1 MTTSF
6 VRALGQESGVQL
18 NPLVDNSEL
27 PATGNADQS
36 FAIAMRA
43 TRGRI
48 DKAFAVNPSNFYQRL
63 GRGETLRANALNEAW
78 IHVFEALNNGAY
90 TAVVSRLVG
99 EDAHN
104 GWMLAT
110 FYDNGDDTVNTFSTR
125 MVDEVDDIVFAVE
138 ELHPEFSGIA
148 VKHHECFNDGIT
160 ISIHADEKREFGAL
174 TANDVVTM
182 VLSDAKGVRLYEFT
196 GSLTEGSTD
205 DYGNSN
211 YLPDVVEALT
221 NNVEVIVT
229 GNLKVNPTSTAYGFN
244 KSGETS
250 WVTSEVLYYFN
261 EGPIGDYT
269 TETYVKARE
278 QLEKTQFEYR
288 YIASGGTQ
296 AIGLISQLITLSYNT
311 NRQFRFDIPGDL
323 TPEQAIA
330 FIESINPYGAKT
342 SHLLHAFWTPLK
354 TNDPSGVNGKSY
366 IGTSALNI
374 GFACGRNAAK
384 NSKGFAPKN
393 YPIAGRMFPVS
404 RSGIVQTYTPSN
416 PELSQLA
423 AAKINAVIYESY
435 ETGGLYVFR
444 DSLTCAPVTN
454 SLRKLIAVADMSTSV
469 DDAVTGT
476 AKMFLQLPMS
486 QAVKRMTDWI
496 KKYLEDAQT
505 AGWLVN
511 SEDAAMS
518 GGAFKYEIKPNE
530 ARPYDQMDVKY
541 WVHYD
546 GTARQI
552 FATQTLTK

>member
-6 VRALGQESGVQL
+6 VRALGNESGVQL

-48 DKAFAVNPSNFYQRL
+48 DKAFAVDPSNFYQRL

-78 IHVFEALNNGAY
+78 IHVFEALNSGAY

-99 EDAHN
+99 EDAKN
-104 GWMLAT
+104 SWMIANFDEGSQKAT
-110 FYDNGDDTVNTFSTR
+110 FSVSALEP
-125 MVDEVDDIVFAVE
+125 EVY
-138 ELHPEFSGIA
+138 GIA

-160 ISIHADEKREFGAL
+160 ISIHADEKRVGGASA
-174 TANDVVTM
+174 ANDIVT
-182 VLSDAKGVRLYEFT
+182 VILSDAKGIKLYEFT
-196 GSLTEGSTD
+196 GSLTAGSTD

-221 NNVEVIVT
+221 NNVEIMVT
-229 GNLKVNPTSTAYGFN
+229 SGLTIKPTSPAYGFN
-244 KSGETS
+244 DSGETS
-250 WVTSEVLYYFN
+250 WVTSQVLNYFS
-261 EGPIGDYT
+261 EGVVGNYT

-296 AIGLISQLITLSYNT
+296 AVGLIGQLITLSYNT
-311 NRQFRFDIPGDL
+311 NRQFRFDVPGNL

-342 SHLLHAFWTPLK
+342 SHLIHAFWTPLK

-374 GFACGRNAAK
+374 GLACGRNAAK

-416 PELSQLA
+416 PELSKLA
-423 AAKINAVIYESY
+423 AAKINPVVYESY

-454 SLRKLIAVADMSTSV
+454 SLRKLIAVADMSSSV

-476 AKMFLQLPMS
+476 AKMFLQLPMAT
-486 QAVKRMTDWI
+486 AVKRMTDWI
-496 KKYLEDAQT
+496 KKYLEDAQ
-505 AGWLVN
+505 AAEWLVP
-511 SEDAAMS
+511 SEDAAMT
-518 GGAFKYEIKPNE
+518 GGAFRFEIKPNE
-530 ARPYDQMDVKY
+530 ARPYDQMDVNY